1 MITGAPAPPSVSA
14 RSTHRCYEMDRARRK
29 GLRRA
34 LSSQRSQG
42 CDMSGPTASPTR
54 RDGRVSPAG
63 RDPARRHV
71 GCMHRGS
78 GEGSRA
84 LEPSTGC
91 GIRTL
96 EALTL
101 SRSLVPRAL
110 RPSCARPN
118 KHLPHS
124 LATPSAP
131 QYRRPPSGFAPGG
144 GWRASLASIP
154 RQTSYTSRP
163 ILSLSVA
170 LMPRA
175 GWGQPATW
183 RDPLVSSRCRRPQHL
198 TPTLGSPPPR
208 GWRQRPYG

>member
-1 MITGAPAPPSVSA
+1 MRWTELVAKDCAELSAARDHRGVTCQGPQHPPRDEMVESPQQDETQPEDMWGA
-14 RSTHRCYEMDRARRK
+14 CI
-29 GLRRA
+29 G
-34 LSSQRSQG
+34 
-42 CDMSGPTASPTR
+42 
-54 RDGRVSPAG
+54 
-63 RDPARRHV
+63 
-71 GCMHRGS
+71 GS

-91 GIRTL
+91 GIRAL